1 LSFQHC
7 RESRIFGTPD
17 NDLGSQYFTEHSDE
31 YIYSTPLIGII
42 SGALVGGIC
51 FVVFALRRVVY
62 VGGVSIIYILNKLR
76 RKPIGQWPLVRII
89 IGAGI
94 IICVVSGMAVAM
106 ALGGIVGGV
115 IEYELMKLTLN

>member
-1 LSFQHC
+1 
-7 RESRIFGTPD
+7 
-17 NDLGSQYFTEHSDE
+17 LGSQNSAEHQGE

-42 SGALVGGIC
+42 IGAFADGIC

-62 VGGVSIIYILNKLR
+62 AGGLSMVYILNKLR
-76 RKPIGQWPLVRII
+76 GKPTGQSPLGRII

-94 IICVVSGMAVAM
+94 ILCVVSGMAVAM

-115 IEYELMKLTLN
+115 IEYALVKLN